1 MEKRYIIFSNIFVV
15 LAHIQP
21 DSAVATSLCI
31 IQPTGMTETTDKV
44 AAKDWT
50 FFYFDWL
57 IPTNYLHC

>member
-50 FFYFDWL
+50 FFYFD
-57 IPTNYLHC
+57 